1 MKKQIVK
8 ATIVAVDKLKI
19 KYPVCYLKQIYF
31 EDDTYRYEFKPYYD
45 IIDLLDPSV
54 FQGIPG
60 LNLELR
66 KDVYIRENKLP
77 TFIYERTPQKNREDL
92 LELLDEVHL
101 DYLDH
106 LEWLIRTD
114 KYYSGDNFIVEK
126 YFSPT
131 TKKYP
136 ADVHY
141 GDQITAKNITE
152 LSKSNSKV
160 LKFLLDVI
168 THGATLVTDTFS
180 IDASNRKMM
189 HGVVY
194 PLYSNELQAFKA
206 KQRFGIEMGAKKNK
220 YKGRKRLEVSILLLD
235 EIIKKRERKEITID
249 EAMKELGISSK
260 RTFYRRVKEHKEK
273 Y

>member
-19 KYPVCYLKQIYF
+19 KYPVCYLEQIYF

-45 IIDLLDPSV
+45 IIDLLDSSV

-77 TFIYERTPQKNREDL
+77 TFIYERTPQKNRQDL
-92 LELLDEVHL
+92 WELLDEVNL

-106 LEWLIRTD
+106 LEWLIRTN
-114 KYYSGDNFIVEK
+114 KHYTGDNFIVEAYVPPK
-126 YFSPT
+126 
-131 TKKYP
+131 TKEYP

-141 GDQITAKNITE
+141 GDCITAKNISE
-152 LSKSNSKV
+152 VSKANFKV

-168 THGATLVTDTFS
+168 THGATLVTNNFS

-189 HGVVY
+189 HGLVY
-194 PLYSNELQAFKA
+194 QLYNNELQAFKE
-206 KQRFGIEMGAKKNK
+206 KQRFGIEIAAKKNK
-220 YKGRKRLEVSILLLD
+220 YKGRKKSEVSVLLLD
-235 EIIKKRERKEITID
+235 EIIKKRERNEITID
-249 EAMKELGISSK
+249 EAMKELGIASR